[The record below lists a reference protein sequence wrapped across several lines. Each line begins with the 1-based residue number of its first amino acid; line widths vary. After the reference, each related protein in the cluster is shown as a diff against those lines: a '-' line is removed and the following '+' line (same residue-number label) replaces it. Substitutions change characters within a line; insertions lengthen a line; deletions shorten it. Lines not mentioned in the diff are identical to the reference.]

1 MKSALRHLAWTF
13 PVLALLAGCNG
24 GESAKPEP
32 HAVATYAPRHLERP
46 ARSQ

>member
-13 PVLALLAGCNG
+13 PVLALLAAMG

-32 HAVATYAPRHLERP
+32 HAVTTYAPTWKDP